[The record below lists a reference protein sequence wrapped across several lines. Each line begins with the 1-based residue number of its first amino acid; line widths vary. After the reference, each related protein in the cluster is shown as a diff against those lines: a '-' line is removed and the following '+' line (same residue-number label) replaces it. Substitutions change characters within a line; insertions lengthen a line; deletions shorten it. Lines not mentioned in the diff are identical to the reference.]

1 MPVIIMEELRQ
12 FIHGECALFPSNLP
26 NPVSNVND
34 VRRLV
39 EIAYKAF
46 QEGESIDKAFFVE
59 GFNLSERHSFIDPMT
74 IEQVSYDY
82 CEKANEYKE
91 VMRIMNDNNLKL

>member
-1 MPVIIMEELRQ
+1 MEELQ
-12 FIHGECALFPSNLP
+12 KFIHGKCTLFPVYLP

-39 EIAYKAF
+39 EIAHKAY
-46 QEGESIDKAFFVE
+46 QTGEFIDKTFFIE
-59 GFNLSERHSFIDPMT
+59 GFTLSERHNSIDPKK
-74 IEQVSYDY
+74 IEQVAHDY

-91 VMRIMNDNNLKL
+91 VMRIMKDNNLNL